1 MQVILYVFRF
11 GESDLHKC
19 EVMLKDVADSKRINT
34 NIAERKELA
43 HKRTGT
49 VVEEVTSS
57 ESYARLNLHE
67 TQLIKCYVVVDLENF
82 IKN

>member
-1 MQVILYVFRF
+1 MFRFGVTDLHKCEVTSVVCQSRIQVILRVLRF
-11 GESDLHKC
+11 GETDLHKC

-57 ESYARLNLHE
+57 
-67 TQLIKCYVVVDLENF
+67 
-82 IKN
+82 